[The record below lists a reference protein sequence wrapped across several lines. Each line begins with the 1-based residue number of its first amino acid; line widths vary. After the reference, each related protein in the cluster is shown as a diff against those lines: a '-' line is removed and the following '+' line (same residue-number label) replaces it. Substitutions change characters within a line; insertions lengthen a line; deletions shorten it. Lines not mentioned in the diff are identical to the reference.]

1 MTRNH
6 HKSIQANILSYIA
19 AGIFVALGVF
29 ADQWTK
35 ILAVSHLKGR
45 QPVILIDG
53 VFQLCYLE
61 NRGAAFG
68 LFQNQRVVFLIN
80 TVIILVIIAC
90 LYGRIPGEKHFLP
103 LRICGIFVCAG
114 AIGNMIDRIRFGYVV
129 DFLYFNLI
137 DFPIFNVADIYVT
150 CSVFVLA
157 ALILW
162 YYKEEDFER
171 ILHRRKRGGNAD

>member
-1 MTRNH
+1 MAQDNH
-6 HKSIQANILSYIA
+6 NSIRGIIRSYVT
-19 AGIFVALGVF
+19 AGIFVALGVL

-35 ILAVSHLKGR
+35 ILAVSYLKN
-45 QPVILIDG
+45 QKPVILIDR

-68 LFQNQRVVFLIN
+68 LFQNQRIIFLVN
-80 TVIILVIIAC
+80 TVIILMVIIC
-90 LYGRIPGEKHFLP
+90 LYGRLPQEKRFIP

-114 AIGNMIDRIRFGYVV
+114 AIGNMIDRVRFGYVV

-150 CSVFVLA
+150 CSVFSLAVLM
-157 ALILW
+157 LW

-171 ILHRRKRGGNAD
+171 ILHCRK

>member
-1 MTRNH
+1 MARDN
-6 HKSIQANILSYIA
+6 HKSIKTNILSYFT

-35 ILAVSHLKGR
+35 ILAVSHLKNQ
-45 QPVILIDG
+45 QPIILIDK

-80 TVIILVIIAC
+80 TVIILIVIIF
-90 LYGRIPGEKHFLP
+90 LYGRLPGERRFIP

-114 AIGNMIDRIRFGYVV
+114 AVGNMIDRVRFGYVV

-150 CSVFVLA
+150 CSVFALA
-157 ALILW
+157 VLILW

-171 ILHRRKRGGNAD
+171 ILHRRK

>member
-1 MTRNH
+1 
-6 HKSIQANILSYIA
+6 
-19 AGIFVALGVF
+19 
-29 ADQWTK
+29 
-35 ILAVSHLKGR
+35 
-45 QPVILIDG
+45 
-53 VFQLCYLE
+53 
-61 NRGAAFG
+61 
-68 LFQNQRVVFLIN
+68 
-80 TVIILVIIAC
+80 
-90 LYGRIPGEKHFLP
+90 
-103 LRICGIFVCAG
+103 
-114 AIGNMIDRIRFGYVV
+114 MIDRIRFGYVV